1 MTERVLATGSQGE
14 RVTTSLS
21 APPSDESAGVDSH
34 SNTPGPSYAPNRQ
47 PRGRGKGKQP
57 ATAQRQARTD
67 QRDFEDPSQLRGII
81 QSLENQIGEIRTEHQ
96 SSYHDI
102 MNLLQ
107 EMRRRGTAPSTLP
120 PDTETLPI
128 DTLDSTDSRDQPLP
142 TLETGTSNLPGPT
155 TMRQPAQFR
164 DESLSPTYERPR
176 DHSISASNLM
186 YEKMPRLSRNIP
198 ETDPL
203 GDGTDPTFR
212 QWKASLRDK
221 FRENA
226 DHFETERS
234 RCTHVWLKTTG
245 LARSYL
251 TPRYTSANSQFA
263 SIEEMLACLQT
274 YFLTGTE
281 QEEAR
286 NRFNDM
292 HMQDKGHASETFP
305 DFKARFLADAIEGNV
320 PESEWF
326 FNLWNKLVPRIRIQN
341 LGFKGLWNE
350 NFSIMVQHL
359 TRVEMERARPS
370 NRLAINLGNNPT
382 SARTNKPIKKSSFTT
397 GTAPI
402 VTRFSPA
409 TFQRPDDRKLSRPPT
424 SRPRN
429 ERGSAAPGTDK
440 KCYNCGKEGHWKREC
455 PEPPSVNE
463 LSKEFEQEPEYEK
476 GDDDG
481 AESEASREGN
491 EEA

>member
-1 MTERVLATGSQGE
+1 
-14 RVTTSLS
+14 
-21 APPSDESAGVDSH
+21 
-34 SNTPGPSYAPNRQ
+34 
-47 PRGRGKGKQP
+47 
-57 ATAQRQARTD
+57 
-67 QRDFEDPSQLRGII
+67 
-81 QSLENQIGEIRTEHQ
+81 
-96 SSYHDI
+96 
-102 MNLLQ
+102 
-107 EMRRRGTAPSTLP
+107 
-120 PDTETLPI
+120 
-128 DTLDSTDSRDQPLP
+128 
-142 TLETGTSNLPGPT
+142 
-155 TMRQPAQFR
+155 
-164 DESLSPTYERPR
+164 
-176 DHSISASNLM
+176 M

-198 ETDPL
+198 ESDPL
-203 GDGTDPTFR
+203 GDGTDPTFQ

-251 TPRYTSANSQFA
+251 TPRYTSANNQFV
-263 SIEEMLACLQT
+263 SVEEML
-274 YFLTGTE
+274 
-281 QEEAR
+281 
-286 NRFNDM
+286 
-292 HMQDKGHASETFP
+292 DKGHASETFP

-320 PESEWF
+320 SESEWF

-350 NFSIMVQHL
+350 NFSTMVQHL
-359 TRVEMERARPS
+359 TRVEIERARPP
-370 NRLAINLGNNPT
+370 NRLATNLGNNPT
-382 SARTNKPIKKSSFTT
+382 SARTNNPAKKGSLII

-409 TFQRPDDRKLSRPPT
+409 NLQRLDDRKLSRPPT

-463 LSKEFEQEPEYEK
+463 LSKEFTEGPEHEE
-476 GDDDG
+476 GEDDDDG
-481 AESEASREGN
+481 AESEDFREGN